1 MRVMSKQ
8 TPPAGP
14 VSRRD
19 PASLPWWQ
27 GAVIYQIYPRS
38 FADANG
44 DGVGDLAGITARLD
58 HVASLGVD
66 AIWLSPF
73 FTSPMRDFGYDVAD
87 YRDVDPIFGT
97 LADFDALVARAHAL
111 GLRVIID
118 QVFAHTSDQHP
129 WFLASRRHR
138 HGDHAGWYVWADP
151 RPDGSPP
158 SNWQSVFGG
167 PAWTW
172 DARRRQYYFHN
183 FLKEQ
188 PQLNGH
194 HPQVQQALLDVARY
208 WLDRGV
214 DGFRLDALN
223 FLMHD
228 PRLRHNPP
236 HPDPDAPRTRPFD
249 YQRRLYN
256 QGHRHIPRF
265 IEKIRALMDDY
276 GDRFTVAEIGGD
288 DALREMKLYTRGGN
302 RLDTSYGFDFLYAP
316 QLSPALVA
324 AAIGQWPDRAGTGW
338 PSWAFENHDAPR
350 AVSRWLPAEADGATR
365 HRFAAMKMLLLLC
378 LRGNIFLYQGEEL
391 GLTQVDVPFEDL
403 RDPEAIAN
411 WPLTLSRDGARTP
424 MPWSDA
430 APHCGFSPVKPW
442 LPLGPD
448 HGALA
453 VDAQEADPA
462 SLLHLTRRL
471 LALRK
476 GSAALRWGAIRFR
489 IVGEHVLLF
498 DRRFGTETRAC
509 LFNMGRQPADWPAG
523 LARSAAPLA
532 AVGGAGQGALP
543 GWSGCVLAA

>member
-1 MRVMSKQ
+1 MSQ
-8 TPPAGP
+8 DTQAAIP
-14 VSRRD
+14 VSQRD
-19 PASLPWWQ
+19 PAHQPWWL
-27 GAVIYQIYPRS
+27 GCVIYQIYPRS
-38 FADANG
+38 FADSNG
-44 DGVGDLAGITARLD
+44 DGIGDLPGITAHLE

-87 YRDVDPIFGT
+87 YCGVDPIFGT
-97 LADFDALVARAHAL
+97 LADFDALVARAHEL
-111 GLRVIID
+111 GIKVVID

-129 WFLASRRHR
+129 WFVESRNDR
-138 HGDHAGWYVWADP
+138 HGRHGNWYVWADP

-183 FLKEQ
+183 FLREQ

-194 HPQVQQALLDVARY
+194 SPAVQQALLDVARF

-223 FLMHD
+223 FLMYD

-236 HPDPDAPRTRPFD
+236 QPVSDQPRTRPFD

-256 QGHRHIPRF
+256 QGHHHIPRF
-265 IEKIRALMDDY
+265 IEKIRVLMDEYD
-276 GDRFTVAEIGGD
+276 GRFTVAEIGGE
-288 DALREMKLYTRGGN
+288 DAVREMKLYTCGN
-302 RLDTSYGFDFLYAP
+302 GRLNTSYGFDFLYAET
-316 QLSPALVA
+316 LSAETVA
-324 AAIGQWPDRAGTGW
+324 QAIKQWPDRGGTGW

-350 AVSRWLPAEADGATR
+350 AISRWLPADADADMR
-365 HRFAAMKMLLLLC
+365 ARFAAMKLLLLLC

-391 GLTQVDVPFEDL
+391 GLTQVDIAFEDL
-403 RDPEAIAN
+403 QDPEAIAN

-424 MPWSDA
+424 MPWQGADRYG
-430 APHCGFSPVKPW
+430 GFSTARPW

-448 HGALA
+448 HAALA
-453 VDAQEADPA
+453 VDRQEAMPD

-471 LALRK
+471 LAFRK
-476 GSAALRWGAIRFR
+476 DQPALRWGAIKFR
-489 IVGEHVLLF
+489 RAEDMLLVFERKFGGERLI
-498 DRRFGTETRAC
+498 C
-509 LFNMGRQPADWPAG
+509 LFNLGAGPCDWPKGIDSMAE
-523 LARSAAPLA
+523 PLFS
-532 AVGGAGQGALP
+532 VGGAGKGALP
-543 GWSGCVLAA
+543 GYSGCVLRM